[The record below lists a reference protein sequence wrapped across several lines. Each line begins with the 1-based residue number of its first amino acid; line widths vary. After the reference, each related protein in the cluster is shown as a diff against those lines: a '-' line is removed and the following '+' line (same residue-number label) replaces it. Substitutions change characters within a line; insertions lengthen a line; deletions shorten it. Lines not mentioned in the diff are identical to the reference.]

1 MPTSQE
7 RHELS
12 KQFRGLGMR
21 LWGKIGHSMV
31 KEFVVNGIASA
42 LCVTRKRANPSLC
55 RKFQARIMPPN
66 PKCLLQICTAPKLLI
81 PSESVVLI
89 PTPKLQKQT
98 LGTLLI

>member
-1 MPTSQE
+1 MALLQ
-7 RHELS
+7 LS
-12 KQFRGLGMR
+12 VSL
-21 LWGKIGHSMV
+21 
-31 KEFVVNGIASA
+31 ENGP
-42 LCVTRKRANPSLC
+42 NPSLC